1 MKREPVLLMPLIDE
15 QDFQDRVGLGQDK
28 ALGDFLRETP
38 AIAVQPIDALL
49 SRPLKDLR
57 ISSAGRGYS
66 VPELRL
72 STSDGPPAAPAEGAT
87 APAPAAAPAK
97 KEIAGDT
104 GKDATATLPE
114 GHPESLTEAQAVQLA
129 YGDEIER
136 IASFLRA
143 GLSVLVA
150 CDKLVV
156 RHLWPLLA
164 RRAQKE
170 ALPLDV
176 PAGDGGGLM
185 PRSQRQQQLAR
196 LRDLLRG
203 AHEGHV
209 IVLPHLDLLGGGGDR
224 NVSGEAR
231 EVTELLYEE
240 PDRLLLAFID
250 RSLLLPEVLMAR
262 FAIRPELAGLPREVR
277 LGPERTGPLG
287 VCLVTRREAA
297 TFEGY
302 KASELFKQ
310 VAGLNP
316 VRLRHAL
323 AYAVETEASKGGS
336 PESPAPVSRLF
347 ESIRAFK
354 AQTSEQ
360 FVVPDVMWDDIG
372 GYDDVKQ
379 IFHRALG
386 LMSGAFHLPNE
397 SLRRE
402 LIPRGFLLY
411 GPPGTGKTLFAKAIA
426 NQLHATIRVVSGP
439 EVTDMYVGESERKL
453 RAIFA
458 EARRNAPSV
467 IVFDEFDSIAAS
479 RSARDDGGSRAGNAL
494 VAQILTEMD
503 GFRPDVPMLVI
514 GTTNRLNLIDEAL
527 LRPSRFQPVPIA
539 LPDMLARRRIAE
551 VHAAHFE
558 VPVEPALLDLVADA
572 THGFNGDQI
581 RSIFRDARVGMS
593 CEHPPM
599 APTPE
604 RLGYLVGRQRAS
616 ADQQRLDSQG
626 SRGAGAHPHSSG
638 VAPDRRPRASSPM
651 MPIANAPS
659 AASRPGEG
667 EGS

>member
-1 MKREPVLLMPLIDE
+1 MSRETLLLTPLLDP
-15 QDFQDRVGLGQDK
+15 QDFEDRVNLAQNKTLGE
-28 ALGDFLRETP
+28 FLRETP
-38 AIAVQPIDALL
+38 AVAMEPVEPFLE
-49 SRPLKDLR
+49 RPLKDLR
-57 ISSAGRGYS
+57 VKLVGRAYS

-72 STSDGPPAAPAEGAT
+72 AGEPLSPSTPAT
-87 APAPAAAPAK
+87 APDGGAAQANEAEKQGRSVPPEK
-97 KEIAGDT
+97 AGET
-104 GKDATATLPE
+104 TAWD
-114 GHPESLTEAQAVQLA
+114 GHPEALTEAQAVQLA
-129 YGDEIER
+129 YGEEIDQ

-164 RRAQKE
+164 RRAE
-170 ALPLDV
+170 REPLVLDV
-176 PAGDGGGLM
+176 PAGEGGGLI

-196 LRDLLRG
+196 LRDLLRS

-209 IVLPHLDLLGGGGDR
+209 LVLPHLDLLGGGGDR
-224 NVSGEAR
+224 NVSGDAR

-262 FAIRPELAGLPREVR
+262 FAVRPELAGLPQRVR
-277 LGPERTGPLG
+277 RGPGRTESLG
-287 VCLVTRREAA
+287 VSLVTRREASMFA
-297 TFEGY
+297 GY
-302 KASELFKQ
+302 KPGELFKQ

-323 AYAVETEASKGGS
+323 AYAVETAARTGAA
-336 PESPAPVSRLF
+336 PESPAPVARLF
-347 ESIRAFK
+347 EAIRAFK

-360 FVVPDVMWDDIG
+360 FVVPDVTWDDIG
-372 GYDDVKQ
+372 GYDEVKVL
-379 IFHRALG
+379 FHRALG

-397 SLRRE
+397 ALRRE

-527 LRPSRFQPVPIA
+527 LRPSRFQPVPIS
-539 LPDMLARRRIAE
+539 LPDVLARRKIAE
-551 VHAAHFE
+551 VHARHFE
-558 VPVEPALLDLVADA
+558 VDVPAPLLDLVADA

-593 CEHPPM
+593 CETPPL

-604 RLGYLVGRQRAS
+604 RIGFLVGRQRS
-616 ADQQRLDSQG
+616 SVDQQRLESQG
-626 SRGAGAHPHSSG
+626 GRPAAAHAQSG
-638 VAPDRRPRASSPM
+638 GGTPDRRVRPTHPM
-651 MPIANAPS
+651 TPLANAPE
-659 AASRPGEG
+659 ARGHEG